1 MLTARNLQCSR
12 GRRRVLD
19 AIDIDLPAG
28 EVLGVLGANGAG
40 KSTLLGT
47 LAGELKPELSPE
59 PGLLLNGREMAA
71 WSVAS
76 LARCRAVLPQSP
88 GLGFDLPAHEVVAMG
103 AYPFPELT
111 PRALATLIDRALEI
125 ADVSALAPRA
135 YQSLSGGEQQRVQF
149 ARTLVQV
156 LACRAAEEYRVLFL
170 DEPTS
175 SLDPRHQLL
184 LLQAVRT
191 LSRTDGLAVLVVLHD
206 VNLAARWC
214 DRLLLLADG
223 RTVALGTPANVLS
236 PAHLATVY
244 GMDAAVI
251 DSPVH
256 PGTPMV
262 VFG

>member
-47 LAGELKPELSPE
+47 LAGELTPE

-88 GLGFDLPAHEVVAMG
+88 GLGFDLPARDVVAMG
-103 AYPFPELT
+103 AYPFPELA

-125 ADVSALAPRA
+125 ADVRALAPRA

-156 LACRAAEEYRVLFL
+156 LACRAADEYRVLFL

-223 RTVALGTPANVLS
+223 RTVALGAPADVLS

-244 GMDAAVI
+244 GMDATVI